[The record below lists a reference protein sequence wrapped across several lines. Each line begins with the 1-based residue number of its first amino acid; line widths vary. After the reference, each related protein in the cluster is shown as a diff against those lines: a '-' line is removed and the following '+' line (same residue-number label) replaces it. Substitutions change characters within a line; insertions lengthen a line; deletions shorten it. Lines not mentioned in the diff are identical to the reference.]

1 MILLMTRD
9 KRSIMEKKDF
19 FRKPVNLKF
28 KFTFTIIYLFIL
40 LLASVLKLPCIFV
53 GTMGIPCPGCGM
65 TRALKSA
72 IAFDFVK
79 AFSYHWMFWAL
90 PIMYIYFLWEGRVF
104 ENGKIDKVIWCVIG
118 VGFLANWVYRLIIL
132 A

>member
-1 MILLMTRD
+1 MIFKIVKD
-9 KRSIMEKKDF
+9 NGSVMEQKHI

-28 KFTFTIIYLFIL
+28 KFTFTIIYLFIIVM
-40 LLASVLKLPCIFV
+40 ASIFKLPCIFI
-53 GTMGIPCPGCGM
+53 GTVGIPCPGCGM

-72 IAFDFVK
+72 LTMDFSK

-90 PIMYIYFLWEGRVF
+90 PIMYIYFLWEGRLF
-104 ENGKIDKVIWCVIG
+104 EDKRIDKVIWCVVGI
-118 VGFLANWVYRLIIL
+118 GFLANWVYRLIIL